1 MSDNAFE
8 TGTGLDVLLGGG
20 IQSGKSLILSGPPG
34 AGKSL
39 IALRF
44 LSKGLMKDEPG
55 IYVSF
60 TRLPLSSTL
69 MEARMHGS
77 FADLLSSDEPLFL
90 TSNDASGAL
99 QAVTGASRIV
109 LDHPEA
115 MRDPAWTDGM
125 SDLLASCRVAGAG
138 VMVLTYEFSPLI
150 FLCDGVA
157 RLYRSEGRQTVE
169 LVKWPYGRIGVEA
182 EREAGEWMR

>member
-20 IQSGKSLILSGPPG
+20 IQSGKALILSGPPG

-44 LSKGLMKDEPG
+44 LSKGLIKDEPG
-55 IYVSF
+55 IFISF

-69 MEARMHGS
+69 MEARRHGS
-77 FADLLSSDEPLFL
+77 FADLLSSDEPLFFSSSDT
-90 TSNDASGAL
+90 TSAL
-99 QAVTGASRIV
+99 LAVSGASRIV

-115 MRDPAWTDGM
+115 MRDPAWIDGM
-125 SDLLASCRVAGAG
+125 SDLLATCRAAGSA
-138 VMVLTYEFSPLI
+138 VMVLTYEYSPLI
-150 FLCDGVA
+150 FMCDGVA
-157 RLYRSEGRQTVE
+157 RLSRSEGRQKVE
-169 LVKWPYGRIGVEA
+169 LLKWPCGRIGVEA